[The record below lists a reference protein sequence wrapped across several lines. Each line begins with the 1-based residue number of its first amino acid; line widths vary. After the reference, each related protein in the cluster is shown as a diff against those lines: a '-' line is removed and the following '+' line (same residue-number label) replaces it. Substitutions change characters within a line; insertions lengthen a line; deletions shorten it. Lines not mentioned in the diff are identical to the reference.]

1 MGAGGAGEMAKLTVK
16 SLERLGPG
24 RHADGDGVY
33 LQVKPGGARAWL
45 YRYKT
50 GPKLTM
56 LGLGSYPAVGLA
68 EARKKAQECRK
79 QREEGQDP
87 LALKRAAALLA
98 AEPKSPVGKTFA
110 EVAAEYIEAHKAG
123 WKSAKTLYIWRH
135 SLEHYAAKAFGAV
148 AVDKVDK
155 PMVVALLRP
164 IWNEKPETAGRVRR
178 HVEAVLNF
186 ARAHDYRTGENPA
199 AWRGNLQF
207 AFVEQGKV
215 RAVEHHA
222 ALPYAEL
229 PAFLRLLRERTG
241 VGVLA
246 FEFAILTACRTS
258 EVLGAEWQEVDF
270 DSRLWSIP
278 GARMKAGKPHV
289 VPLSDRAIEV
299 LKAAADFRRGANS
312 FVWPGDRPGRP
323 LSNMTFLMLLRRMER
338 TDLTAHGFRSTFRDW
353 VSETTDYPGEVAE
366 MALAH
371 VVANKVEAAYR
382 RGDLLDKRREL
393 MKEWAAFC
401 GGETCPTP

>member
-1 MGAGGAGEMAKLTVK
+1 MKAQGL
-16 SLERLGPG
+16 
-24 RHADGDGVY
+24 HADGAGLY
-33 LQVKPGGARAWL
+33 LQITKGGARSWV
-45 YRYKT
+45 YRYQAGGSVKT
-50 GPKLTM
+50 I
-56 LGLGSYPAVGLA
+56 GLGPARDVSLKQ
-68 EARKKAQECRK
+68 ARERAAECRK
-79 QREEGQDP
+79 LRIQGKDP
-87 LALKRAAALLA
+87 LAHKRATLQSV
-98 AEPKSPVGKTFA
+98 EPVEPATLQPAPPVKTFA
-110 EVAAEYIEAHKAG
+110 DVAAEYIQAHKVG

-148 AVDKVDK
+148 AIDKIDN
-155 PMVVALLRP
+155 PMVLALLRP

-178 HVEAVLNF
+178 HVESVLNF
-186 ARAHDYRTGENPA
+186 ARAHEYRTGDNPA

-215 RAVEHHA
+215 RPVEHHA

-229 PAFLRLLRERTG
+229 PAFLKLLRERSG

-258 EVLGAEWQEVDF
+258 EVLGATWQEVDF

-278 GARMKAGKPHV
+278 GARMKAGKPHG
-289 VPLSDRAIEV
+289 VPLSERAIEV
-299 LKAAADFRRGANS
+299 LKAAADFRRGADF

-338 TDLTAHGFRSTFRDW
+338 SDLTAHGFRSTFRDW
-353 VSETTDYPGEVAE
+353 VSETTDFPGEVAE

-382 RGDLLDKRREL
+382 RGDLLAKRREL
-393 MKEWAAFC
+393 MDAWAAFC
-401 GGETCPTP
+401 SGGGPAKT